1 MELAVGLGARTL
13 VFGVRGA
20 NRTIAAGIIRT
31 FHSLHISAV
40 RRRASLLLTLMI
52 KSASGPLFAQ
62 NRRCIAAE
70 VRFGSTRHLSLSVE
84 EILSF
89 LLELVLRHSWPAQ
102 DGDRALTVATY

>member
-13 VFGVRGA
+13 VFGIRGA
-20 NRTIAAGIIRT
+20 NRTIAVGIIRT

-40 RRRASLLLTLMI
+40 RRRASLLLTLKI
-52 KSASGPLFAQ
+52 KSASGPLVAQ
-62 NRRCIAAE
+62 NRRCIA
-70 VRFGSTRHLSLSVE
+70 STHHLSLSVE

-102 DGDRALTVATY
+102 DGNRALTVTTY